1 MNRLQRY
8 ILSSYSTLFFQLF
21 IILYAI
27 TSIIFLV
34 KIATDTSLLKI
45 TFLDLGFLYLLQT
58 PLIIFF
64 AAPISFFASATIN
77 LVRLSLDSEL
87 VVFFSFGISPN
98 QIAKIYLKVALLIS
112 ISMLVLS
119 IGAIPITQQLMY
131 EFINIKKYEAKLNVK
146 STEFGQSFGEW
157 LLFVNSSKNNIY
169 SDVVMMS
176 IKQNT
181 DQVKFII
188 SDSTQIAKT
197 DNIFKMKLKNGEVNI
212 IDKDVI
218 TLVNYKE
225 LHLNDI
231 YNYQRFSF
239 LDITHYWQRYDN
251 KNYTHIRKDLLNYIL
266 ISIFPILGIF
276 LIMTLGVINPRLN
289 KNNTNIYLFISVIVY
304 FSLGNS
310 LSFSSLSTNL
320 IMFPFGWALITYYF
334 YRKKILKVF

>member
-8 ILSSYSTLFFQLF
+8 ILSSYSTLFFHLF

-197 DNIFKMKLKNGEVNI
+197 DNIFKMKLKME
-212 IDKDVI
+212 K
-218 TLVNYKE
+218 
-225 LHLNDI
+225 
-231 YNYQRFSF
+231 S
-239 LDITHYWQRYDN
+239 
-251 KNYTHIRKDLLNYIL
+251 IL
-266 ISIFPILGIF
+266 
-276 LIMTLGVINPRLN
+276 
-289 KNNTNIYLFISVIVY
+289 
-304 FSLGNS
+304 
-310 LSFSSLSTNL
+310 
-320 IMFPFGWALITYYF
+320 
-334 YRKKILKVF
+334 